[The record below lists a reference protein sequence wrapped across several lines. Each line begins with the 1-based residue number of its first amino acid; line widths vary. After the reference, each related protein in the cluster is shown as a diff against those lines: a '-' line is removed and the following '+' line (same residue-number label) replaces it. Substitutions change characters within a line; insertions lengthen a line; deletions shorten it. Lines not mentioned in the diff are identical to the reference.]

1 MSLKGSTSK
10 AQGNALGLRKRNHHP
25 IMFPCV
31 SALKGRTR
39 RCTMAQSLARIL
51 VHIIF
56 STKERM
62 PVLARGVRPQ
72 LAAYLAGIGKRI
84 A

>member
-1 MSLKGSTSK
+1 
-10 AQGNALGLRKRNHHP
+10 
-25 IMFPCV
+25 
-31 SALKGRTR
+31 
-39 RCTMAQSLARIL
+39 MAQSLARIL